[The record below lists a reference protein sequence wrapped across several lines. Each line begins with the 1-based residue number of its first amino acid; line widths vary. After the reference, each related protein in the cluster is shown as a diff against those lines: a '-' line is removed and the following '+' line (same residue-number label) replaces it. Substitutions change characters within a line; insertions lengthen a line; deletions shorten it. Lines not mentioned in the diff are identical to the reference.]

1 MATLVTGGVGFVGA
15 NIVKGLAKAGHQVVC
30 FDLSGPDGLLEDF
43 IGEHSSQVSFAQ
55 GDILDREGVGRL
67 GDEYR
72 IDKIVHAA
80 VFTVNRVELETQ
92 RSRDIVSIN
101 IEGTANLL
109 ELARKQP
116 VDRFVYVSSG
126 AVYGGASPPDQTL
139 NEEAAPVPQNLYG
152 ITKYASELLTR
163 RYGELHQ
170 ISTASVRLST
180 PYGPMERVTGHRDV
194 MSPFYHWTGRV
205 VRGEAIQ
212 PADLD
217 QGRDYTYVTDIAD
230 GIRAVLD
237 APDLPHDLYNITA
250 GTWVT
255 FREMLDQ
262 LILLSPATKIYEQEG
277 GWNRLQNAGPG
288 RGPLSG
294 HRLFQDLNWTAKYDL
309 KAGLAEYLQ
318 WRRDTPFLD

>member
-15 NIVKGLAKAGHQVVC
+15 NIVKALAKAGHQVVC
-30 FDLSGPDGLLEDF
+30 FDLSGPDQLLRDF
-43 IGEHSSQVSFAQ
+43 IGEQSSGVSFAQ
-55 GDILDREGVGRL
+55 GDILDGEAVERL
-67 GDEYR
+67 GGEQP

-92 RSRDIVSIN
+92 RSRDVISIN

-109 ELARKQP
+109 ELARKQH
-116 VDRFVYVSSG
+116 VERFVYVSSG
-126 AVYGGASPPDQTL
+126 AVYGEASPPDQTL
-139 NEEAAPVPQNLYG
+139 NEDVAPVPQNLYG

-163 RYGELHQ
+163 RYGELHRF
-170 ISTASVRLST
+170 STASVRLST

-194 MSPFYHWTGRV
+194 MSPFYHWTGQA
-205 VRGEAIQ
+205 VRGEAIH
-212 PADLD
+212 PEAWE

-250 GTWVT
+250 GIWVT
-255 FREMLDQ
+255 FREILDQ
-262 LILLSPATKIYEQEG
+262 LTLLSPATQVLENESGQSRI
-277 GWNRLQNAGPG
+277 QNAGPG

-294 HRLFQDLNWTAKYDL
+294 HRLFLDLNWAPAYDL
-309 KAGLAEYLQ
+309 NAGLAAYLQ
-318 WRRDTPFLD
+318 WRKDAPFLD